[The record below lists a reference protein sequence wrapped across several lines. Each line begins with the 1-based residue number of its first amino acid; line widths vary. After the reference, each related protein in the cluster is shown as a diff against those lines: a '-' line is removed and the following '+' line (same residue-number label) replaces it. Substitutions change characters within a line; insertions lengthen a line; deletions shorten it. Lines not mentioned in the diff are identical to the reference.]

1 MKEQKD
7 ALKVIQT
14 YADRERAHTGGAE
27 RAKQLTAQLY
37 GEGAAHAARGGALAA
52 AGRRRIVAIVLVAA
66 ALLLALALLLAY
78 FWPGQREGPL
88 YYDENSVYS
97 EEITD
102 IELLR
107 DENNLSFL
115 YFDENSLSSRYKVGR
130 LVENDRIMFIT
141 QNTMLISQLGFD
153 TVSLGI
159 CFSEDQFKDFDAFTR
174 FTDSMQIGDVF
185 AEYRVESSAQ
195 NNFYAKF
202 TVEGVVYYLN
212 VTTAGGTEV
221 LQGYIEQLLH

>member
-1 MKEQKD
+1 MKGKKD

-14 YADRERAHTGGAE
+14 YADREPTHTGGAE

-78 FWPGQREGPL
+78 FWPGQREGPI

-102 IELLR
+102 IEQLR
-107 DENNLSFL
+107 DENNLSYL
-115 YFDENSLSSRYKVGR
+115 CFDENSLPSRYEVGR

-159 CFSEDQFKDFDAFTR
+159 CFSDDTFQDF
-174 FTDSMQIGDVF
+174 GDFIELESVLTV
-185 AEYRVESSAQ
+185 ENYNIQYRVESSAQ

>member
-1 MKEQKD
+1 MKEKKD

-14 YADRERAHTGGAE
+14 YADREPTHTGGAE

-37 GEGAAHAARGGALAA
+37 GEGAAPAARGGALAA

-66 ALLLALALLLAY
+66 ALLLAFALLLAY
-78 FWPGQREGPL
+78 FWPGQREGPI

-102 IELLR
+102 IEQLR

-115 YFDENSLSSRYKVGR
+115 YYDGNSFPSQYEVGR
-130 LVENDRIMFIT
+130 LVENDQIMFIIQST
-141 QNTMLISQLGFD
+141 LLISQTDFD
-153 TVSLGI
+153 AVELGI
-159 CFSEDQFKDFDAFTR
+159 CFSDDTFQDF
-174 FTDSMQIGDVF
+174 GDFIELESVLTV
-185 AEYRVESSAQ
+185 ENYNIQYRVESSAQ

>member
-1 MKEQKD
+1 MKQKKD

-14 YADRERAHTGGAE
+14 YADREPAHTGGAE

-37 GEGAAHAARGGALAA
+37 GERSAHAARGGALAA

-78 FWPGQREGPL
+78 FWPGQREGPIYYGDDAIYREDVEDVDRLREENGLNFL
-88 YYDENSVYS
+88 YYDANSFPS
-97 EEITD
+97 Q
-102 IELLR
+102 
-107 DENNLSFL
+107 
-115 YFDENSLSSRYKVGR
+115 YKVGR
-130 LVENDRIMFIT
+130 LVENDQIMFIIQST
-141 QNTMLISQLGFD
+141 LLISQTDFD
-153 TVSLGI
+153 AVELGI

>member
-14 YADRERAHTGGAE
+14 YADREPAHTGGAE

-78 FWPGQREGPL
+78 FWPGQREGPFYYGDDAIYREDVEDVGRLREENGLNFL
-88 YYDENSVYS
+88 YYDA
-97 EEITD
+97 
-102 IELLR
+102 
-107 DENNLSFL
+107 NNLP
-115 YFDENSLSSRYKVGR
+115 SRYEVGR
-130 LVENDRIMFIT
+130 LVEDGRIMYII
-141 QNTMLISQLGFD
+141 QDTMLISQLGFD

-159 CFSEDQFKDFDAFTR
+159 CFSDDTFQDF
-174 FTDSMQIGDVF
+174 GDFIELESVLTV
-185 AEYRVESSAQ
+185 ENYNIQYRVESSAQ

>member
-1 MKEQKD
+1 MKEKKD

-14 YADRERAHTGGAE
+14 YADREPAHTGGAE

-37 GEGAAHAARGGALAA
+37 GEGSAHAARGGALAA
-52 AGRRRIVAIVLVAA
+52 AGRRHIAAIVLVAA

-102 IELLR
+102 IEQLR

-115 YFDENSLSSRYKVGR
+115 YFDENSLPSRYEVGR
-130 LVENDRIMFIT
+130 LVENDRIMFII

-153 TVSLGI
+153 TVNLGI
-159 CFSEDQFKDFDAFTR
+159 CFSDGDFQDFSSFKD

>member
-1 MKEQKD
+1 MKEKKD

-14 YADRERAHTGGAE
+14 YADREPAHTGGAE

-37 GEGAAHAARGGALAA
+37 GEGSAHAARGGALAA

-115 YFDENSLSSRYKVGR
+115 YFDENSLPSRYEVGR
-130 LVENDRIMFIT
+130 LVENDRIMFII

-153 TVSLGI
+153 TVNLGI
-159 CFSEDQFKDFDAFTR
+159 CFSDGDFQDFSSFKD

-185 AEYRVESSAQ
+185 AEYRVENSAP

>member
-14 YADRERAHTGGAE
+14 YADREPAHTGGAE

-52 AGRRRIVAIVLVAA
+52 AGRRRIGAIVLVAA

-78 FWPGQREGPL
+78 FWPGQREGPI

-102 IELLR
+102 IEQLR

-115 YFDENSLSSRYKVGR
+115 YYDGNSFPSQYEVGR
-130 LVENDRIMFIT
+130 LVENDQIMFIIQST
-141 QNTMLISQLGFD
+141 LLISQTDFD
-153 TVSLGI
+153 AVELGI

>member
-1 MKEQKD
+1 MKGKKD

-14 YADRERAHTGGAE
+14 YADREPAHTGGAE

-52 AGRRRIVAIVLVAA
+52 AGRRRIVTIVLIAA
-66 ALLLALALLLAY
+66 ALLLALAMLLAY

-88 YYDENSVYS
+88 YYGDDAIYREDVEDVDRLREENGLNFLYY
-97 EEITD
+97 D
-102 IELLR
+102 A
-107 DENNLSFL
+107 NNLP
-115 YFDENSLSSRYKVGR
+115 SRYEVGR
-130 LVENDRIMFIT
+130 LVEDGRIMYII
-141 QNTMLISQLGFD
+141 QDTMLISQLGFD

-159 CFSEDQFKDFDAFTR
+159 CFSEDEFKDFDAFTR

-185 AEYRVESSAQ
+185 AEYRVENSAP

>member
-14 YADRERAHTGGAE
+14 YADREPAHTGGAE

-78 FWPGQREGPL
+78 FWPGQREGPFYYGDDAIYREDVEDVGRLREENGLNFL
-88 YYDENSVYS
+88 YYDAN
-97 EEITD
+97 IQD
-102 IELLR
+102 
-107 DENNLSFL
+107 
-115 YFDENSLSSRYKVGR
+115 
-130 LVENDRIMFIT
+130 
-141 QNTMLISQLGFD
+141 TMLISQLGFD

-159 CFSEDQFKDFDAFTR
+159 CFSDDTFQDF
-174 FTDSMQIGDVF
+174 GDFIELESVLTV
-185 AEYRVESSAQ
+185 ENYNIQYRVESSAQ

>member
-1 MKEQKD
+1 M
-7 ALKVIQT
+7 IQT
-14 YADRERAHTGGAE
+14 YADREPAHTGGAE

-78 FWPGQREGPL
+78 FWPGQREGPFYYGDDAIYREDVEDVGRLREENGLNFL
-88 YYDENSVYS
+88 YYDA
-97 EEITD
+97 
-102 IELLR
+102 
-107 DENNLSFL
+107 NNLP
-115 YFDENSLSSRYKVGR
+115 SRYEVGR
-130 LVENDRIMFIT
+130 LVEDGRIMYII
-141 QNTMLISQLGFD
+141 QDTMLISQLGFD

-159 CFSEDQFKDFDAFTR
+159 CFSDDTFQDF
-174 FTDSMQIGDVF
+174 GDFIELESVLTV
-185 AEYRVESSAQ
+185 ENYNIQYRVESSAQ

>member
-14 YADRERAHTGGAE
+14 YADREPAHTGGAE

-78 FWPGQREGPL
+78 FWPGQREGPFYYGDDAIYREDVEDVGRLCEENGLNFL
-88 YYDENSVYS
+88 YYDA
-97 EEITD
+97 
-102 IELLR
+102 
-107 DENNLSFL
+107 NNLP
-115 YFDENSLSSRYKVGR
+115 SRYEVGR
-130 LVENDRIMFIT
+130 LVEDGRIMYII
-141 QNTMLISQLGFD
+141 QDTMLISQLGFD

-159 CFSEDQFKDFDAFTR
+159 CFSDDTFQDF
-174 FTDSMQIGDVF
+174 GDFIELESVLTV
-185 AEYRVESSAQ
+185 ENYNIQYRVESSAQ

>member
-1 MKEQKD
+1 MKEKKD

-14 YADRERAHTGGAE
+14 YADREPAHTGGAE

-37 GEGAAHAARGGALAA
+37 GEGAAPAARGGALVA

-78 FWPGQREGPL
+78 FWPGQREGPIYYGDDAIYREDVEDVDWLREENGLNFL
-88 YYDENSVYS
+88 YYDANSFPS
-97 EEITD
+97 Q
-102 IELLR
+102 
-107 DENNLSFL
+107 
-115 YFDENSLSSRYKVGR
+115 YKVGR
-130 LVENDRIMFIT
+130 LVENDQIMFIIQST
-141 QNTMLISQLGFD
+141 LLISQTDFD
-153 TVSLGI
+153 AVELGI
-159 CFSEDQFKDFDAFTR
+159 CFSDGDFQDFSSFKD

>member
-14 YADRERAHTGGAE
+14 YADREPAHTGGAE

-37 GEGAAHAARGGALAA
+37 GEGAA
-52 AGRRRIVAIVLVAA
+52 
-66 ALLLALALLLAY
+66 LLLAY
-78 FWPGQREGPL
+78 FWPGQREGPFYYGDDAIYREDVEDVGRLREENGLNFL
-88 YYDENSVYS
+88 YYDA
-97 EEITD
+97 
-102 IELLR
+102 
-107 DENNLSFL
+107 NNLP
-115 YFDENSLSSRYKVGR
+115 SRYEVGR
-130 LVENDRIMFIT
+130 LVEDGRIMYII
-141 QNTMLISQLGFD
+141 QDTMLISQLGFD

-159 CFSEDQFKDFDAFTR
+159 CFSDDTFQDF
-174 FTDSMQIGDVF
+174 GDFIELESVLTV
-185 AEYRVESSAQ
+185 ENYNIQYRVESSAQ

>member
-1 MKEQKD
+1 MKEKKD

-14 YADRERAHTGGAE
+14 YADREPAHTGGAE
-27 RAKQLTAQLY
+27 RAKQLAAQRY
-37 GEGAAHAARGGALAA
+37 GEGAAPAARGGALVA

-78 FWPGQREGPL
+78 FWPGQREGPIYYGDDAIYREDVEDVDWLREENGLNFL
-88 YYDENSVYS
+88 YYDANSFPS
-97 EEITD
+97 Q
-102 IELLR
+102 
-107 DENNLSFL
+107 
-115 YFDENSLSSRYKVGR
+115 YKVGR
-130 LVENDRIMFIT
+130 LVENDQIMFIIQST
-141 QNTMLISQLGFD
+141 LLISQTDFD
-153 TVSLGI
+153 AVELGI
-159 CFSEDQFKDFDAFTR
+159 CFSDGDFQDFSSFKD